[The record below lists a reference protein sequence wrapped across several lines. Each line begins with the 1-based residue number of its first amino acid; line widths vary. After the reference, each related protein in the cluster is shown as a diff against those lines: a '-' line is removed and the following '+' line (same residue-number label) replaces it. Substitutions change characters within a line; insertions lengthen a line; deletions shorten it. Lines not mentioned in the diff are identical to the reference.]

1 MKRRIKILAAVSTVL
16 CLVIIVGAGILIT
29 RAAKGRTYSDTG
41 SIPYRKVGVLLGC
54 SPRLAGDRANLF
66 FDRRIEAATELFM
79 SHKVSYIIVS
89 GDNHVA
95 GYDETSEMKRA
106 LISAG
111 VPENSIYCD
120 YAGFRT
126 LDSIVRAKKVF
137 GQSSVTIISQEF
149 HNQRAIYIA
158 LHRNIDAIGFNARDV
173 DTYHSFKTR
182 VREMFARVRTILDI
196 MLLDTSPK
204 FLGPAIKIGN

>member
-1 MKRRIKILAAVSTVL
+1 MKRRLTIVISISTVL
-16 CLVIIVGAGILIT
+16 CLGIIIGAGILIQ

-54 SPRLAGDRANLF
+54 APHLTGARANLF
-66 FDRRIEAATELFM
+66 FDRRIEAATRLFVA
-79 SHKVSYIIVS
+79 HKVSYIIVS

-95 GYDETSEMKRA
+95 GYDEPSEMKRA
-106 LISAG
+106 LVSAG
-111 VPENSIYCD
+111 VPENIIYCD

-126 LDSIVRAKKVF
+126 LDSVVRAKEVF
-137 GQSSVTIISQEF
+137 GQSSMTIISQEF

-158 LHRNIDAIGFNARDV
+158 RHRNIDAIGFNARDV
-173 DTYHSFKTR
+173 NTYHSFKTR
-182 VREMFARVRTILDI
+182 IREMFARVRTVLDV

-204 FLGPAIKIGN
+204 FLGPTIEIGN